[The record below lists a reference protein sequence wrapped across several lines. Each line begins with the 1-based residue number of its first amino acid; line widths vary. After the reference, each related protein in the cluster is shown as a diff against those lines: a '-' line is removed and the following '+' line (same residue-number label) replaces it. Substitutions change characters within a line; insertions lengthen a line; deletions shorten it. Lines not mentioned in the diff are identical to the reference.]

1 MVCHNIIKIKI
12 KEAIM
17 LKATDIMQKD
27 LPRIISETTIEELGR
42 IFIDKDISGL
52 PVVDSDGKLIGVVT
66 EHDLISRNSKIHIPT
81 MLRLFDAFIPL
92 DGFSAFEE
100 EIKRISAK
108 IVGDVCN
115 TEPVTVGPD
124 ATLEDLATLMT
135 EKNFHHIPVVDGDK
149 LLGMIT
155 QHDLLKGIS
164 GEGRS

>member
-1 MVCHNIIKIKI
+1 MT
-12 KEAIM
+12 

-27 LPRIISETTIEELGR
+27 LPRIIAETTIEELGR

-52 PVVDSDGKLIGVVT
+52 PVVDADGKLIGVVT

-92 DGFSAFEE
+92 DGFSAFEDE
-100 EIKRISAK
+100 VKRISAK

-115 TEPVTVGPD
+115 TKPITVGPD

-135 EKNFHHIPVVDGDK
+135 EKNFHHIPVIDGDK
-149 LLGMIT
+149 LLGMVT